1 MNITPLVLCLIFI
14 AFDVLTGWLKALATG
29 TTNSSIMR
37 KGLYHKLGEIIAVIF
52 GYVCQY
58 SLPYLGVEIDVP
70 FAVAI
75 GTYIVIMEIASII
88 ENISAIN
95 PQMAGILKNVFRR
108 DKLGS
113 SVDGG
118 ETQNENES

>member
-1 MNITPLVLCLIFI
+1 MNIAIFIVVLIFI

-37 KGLYHKLGEIIAVIF
+37 KGLFHKLGEVIAVIF

-58 SLPYLGVEIDVP
+58 ALPYIGITIKVP

-75 GTYIVIMEIASII
+75 GTYIVLMEMTSIV
-88 ENISAIN
+88 ENISHVSPHLA
-95 PQMAGILKNVFRR
+95 QALSNVFSKEFLNTGKEE
-108 DKLGS
+108 DTTEE
-113 SVDGG
+113 G
-118 ETQNENES
+118 E

>member
-58 SLPYLGVEIDVP
+58 SLPYLGIEIDVP